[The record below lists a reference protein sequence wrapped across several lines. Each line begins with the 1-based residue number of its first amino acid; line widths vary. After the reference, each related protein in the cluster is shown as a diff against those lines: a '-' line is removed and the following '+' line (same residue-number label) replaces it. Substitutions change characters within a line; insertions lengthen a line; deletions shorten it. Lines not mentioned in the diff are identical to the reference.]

1 MRLSKGDVF
10 QVIKMKRL
18 LPLTLIVPIIAQGK
32 EVFTNDQGLK
42 IEYVKPSVSCFY
54 DKEAYEGYLNTCLML
69 PNYETCAQTKYEN
82 YICSDQNMIKQ
93 LEKKAMETE

>member
-1 MRLSKGDVF
+1 
-10 QVIKMKRL
+10 MKKLFL
-18 LPLTLIVPIIAQGK
+18 LLLIIPILGQSK

-69 PNYETCAQTKYEN
+69 PNYEACGQAKYEMH
-82 YICSDQNMIKQ
+82 ICGDKNMVKQ
-93 LEKKAMETE
+93 LEEK

>member
-1 MRLSKGDVF
+1 MKGLFLLS
-10 QVIKMKRL
+10 
-18 LPLTLIVPIIAQGK
+18 LIIPIIAQGK
-32 EVFTNDQGLK
+32 EVFTNEQGLK

-69 PNYETCAQTKYEN
+69 LNYETCAQTKYEN

-93 LEKKAMETE
+93 LETKAKEAG

>member
-1 MRLSKGDVF
+1 
-10 QVIKMKRL
+10 MKRL
-18 LPLTLIVPIIAQGK
+18 LLLSLIIPIIAQGK
-32 EVFTNDQGLK
+32 EVFTNEQGLK

-82 YICSDQNMIKQ
+82 YICSDQNMINQ
-93 LEKKAMETE
+93 LEKKEKEAR

>member
-1 MRLSKGDVF
+1 MKGLFLLS
-10 QVIKMKRL
+10 
-18 LPLTLIVPIIAQGK
+18 LIIPIIAQGK
-32 EVFTNDQGLK
+32 EVFTNEQGLK

-82 YICSDQNMIKQ
+82 YICSDQNMINQ
-93 LEKKAMETE
+93 LEKKAKEAG

>member
-1 MRLSKGDVF
+1 MRKLLLLLLTIP
-10 QVIKMKRL
+10 VIGQSEE
-18 LPLTLIVPIIAQGK
+18 T
-32 EVFTNDQGLK
+32 FTNEQGLK

-82 YICSDQNMIKQ
+82 YICGAKDMVEK
-93 LEKKAMETE
+93 LEKKAKEAE

>member
-1 MRLSKGDVF
+1 MKGLFLLS
-10 QVIKMKRL
+10 
-18 LPLTLIVPIIAQGK
+18 LIIPIIAQGK

-42 IEYVKPSVSCFY
+42 IEYLKPSVSCFY

-82 YICSDQNMIKQ
+82 YICSDQNMVKQ
-93 LEKKAMETE
+93 LEKKAKEAR

>member
-1 MRLSKGDVF
+1 MKGLFLLS
-10 QVIKMKRL
+10 
-18 LPLTLIVPIIAQGK
+18 LIIPIIAQGK

-42 IEYVKPSVSCFY
+42 IEYVRPSVSCFY

-93 LEKKAMETE
+93 LEKKAKEAQ

>member
-1 MRLSKGDVF
+1 MKGLFLLS
-10 QVIKMKRL
+10 
-18 LPLTLIVPIIAQGK
+18 LIIPIIAQGK

-82 YICSDQNMIKQ
+82 YICGDNNMIRQ
-93 LEKKAMETE
+93 LQKKAKEAE

>member
-1 MRLSKGDVF
+1 MKGLFLLS
-10 QVIKMKRL
+10 
-18 LPLTLIVPIIAQGK
+18 LIIPIIAQGK

-82 YICSDQNMIKQ
+82 YICSDQNMIMQ
-93 LEKKAMETE
+93 LEKKAMEAE

>member
-1 MRLSKGDVF
+1 
-10 QVIKMKRL
+10 VIKMKGLFL
-18 LPLTLIVPIIAQGK
+18 LSLIIPIIAQGK

-69 PNYETCAQTKYEN
+69 PNYETCAQKKNEN
-82 YICSDQNMIKQ
+82 YIWSDQKMIKQ
-93 LEKKAMETE
+93 IEKKAKEAG

>member
-1 MRLSKGDVF
+1 MKGLFLLS
-10 QVIKMKRL
+10 
-18 LPLTLIVPIIAQGK
+18 LIIPIMSHGK

-42 IEYVKPSVSCFY
+42 IEYVKPSVSCLY

-69 PNYETCAQTKYEN
+69 PNYETCAQLKYEN

-93 LEKKAMETE
+93 LEKKAKEAG

>member
-1 MRLSKGDVF
+1 MKGLF
-10 QVIKMKRL
+10 L
-18 LPLTLIVPIIAQGK
+18 LLLIIPIIAQGK

-69 PNYETCAQTKYEN
+69 TNYETCAQTKYEN
-82 YICSDQNMIKQ
+82 YICSDQKMIKQ
-93 LEKKAMETE
+93 LEKKAKEAG

>member
-1 MRLSKGDVF
+1 MKGLFLLS
-10 QVIKMKRL
+10 
-18 LPLTLIVPIIAQGK
+18 LIIPIIAQGK

-82 YICSDQNMIKQ
+82 YICGDNNMIKKLQ
-93 LEKKAMETE
+93 KKAKKVE

>member
-1 MRLSKGDVF
+1 
-10 QVIKMKRL
+10 MKRL
-18 LPLTLIVPIIAQGK
+18 LLLSLIIPIIGQSK
-32 EVFTNDQGLK
+32 VVFTNEQGLK

-82 YICSDQNMIKQ
+82 YICSDENMIKQ
-93 LEKKAMETE
+93 LEKKAKEAG